1 MFFRYLLKR
10 LGQTV
15 VVLFSVT
22 ILSFVLVRMA
32 PGNPARMLL
41 PDDASEAQVAE
52 MEHELGLDQPLYVQY
67 LKYMSGLLKG
77 DLGMSITYRTSVSS
91 IIGKRLPATIQL
103 TAASILVSL
112 LISIPIGIIAGA
124 RQGSI
129 LDLGAMTFA
138 LIGQSM
144 STVWLAVLNIFIFA
158 VWLGWLP
165 ALGYGGIKYF
175 ILPAVTLGYPV
186 AAQITRL
193 GRSGMIDVLREDF
206 ITATLAKGIPAHVIY
221 TKYAFKN
228 ALIPIVT
235 VVGMQIGYYLGG
247 AIVSETIFSWPGIGQ
262 LLNQSVG
269 NRDYPMVQSLLLVS
283 AIIIAIINFL
293 VDLINSLIDPR
304 ITFE

>member
-41 PDDASEAQVAE
+41 PDDASEAQVME

-67 LKYMSGLLKG
+67 LKYMGGLFKG
-77 DLGMSITYRTSVSS
+77 DLGMSITYRTPVRS

-144 STVWLAVLNIFIFA
+144 STVWLAVLNIFVFA

-304 ITFE
+304 IRFE

>member
-1 MFFRYLLKR
+1 MFLRYLLKR

-41 PDDASEAQVAE
+41 PDDASDAQVAE

-67 LKYMSGLLKG
+67 LKYMGGLFKG
-77 DLGMSITYRTSVSS
+77 DLGMSITYRTPVSN
-91 IIGKRLPATIQL
+91 IIGKRLPATIKL

-144 STVWLAVLNIFIFA
+144 STVWLAVLNIFVFA

-165 ALGYGGIKYF
+165 ALGYGGLRYF
-175 ILPAVTLGYPV
+175 ILPAITLGYPV

-206 ITATLAKGIPAHVIY
+206 ITATLAKGIPAYVIY

-304 ITFE
+304 IRFE

>member
-1 MFFRYLLKR
+1 MFFRYLIKR

-22 ILSFVLVRMA
+22 LLSFVLVRMA

-41 PDDASEAQVAE
+41 PDDATETQVAE
-52 MEHELGLDQPLYVQY
+52 MEHELGLDQPLYMQY
-67 LKYMSGLLKG
+67 LKYIGGALRG
-77 DLGMSITYRTSVSS
+77 DLGMSITYRTPVSS

-144 STVWLAVLNIFIFA
+144 STVWLAVLNIFVFA

-186 AAQITRL
+186 AAQVTRL

-235 VVGMQIGYYLGG
+235 VVGMQVGYYLGG
-247 AIVSETIFSWPGIGQ
+247 AIVSETIFAWPGIGQ

-293 VDLINSLIDPR
+293 VDIINSLIDPR